1 MKTIILT
8 LFLLLIGVGVSSA
21 QSSLER
27 NVIEEMNLARTKPR
41 LYADYLKEYRKL
53 YKGNYIYLSRSN
65 VRIATSEGTSAVDEA
80 IRFLLRQKPISPL
93 QSSSGLAAAAAD
105 LVEDQSSSGDTGHSG
120 RVNGSMD
127 RRIERHGEWQGSI
140 GENISYGYDN
150 ARFVVIQLIVDDAVL
165 GRGHRKNIFNPA
177 FRRAGVACGPHAEYG
192 AMCVI
197 DYAGGFSR

>member
-1 MKTIILT
+1 MKTIIFT
-8 LFLLLIGVGVSSA
+8 LFLLLVGVGVSSA

-27 NVIEEMNLARTKPR
+27 GVIEEMNLARTKPR
-41 LYADYLKEYRKL
+41 LYADYLREYRKL

-93 QSSSGLAAAAAD
+93 LSSSGLAAAAAD
-105 LVEDQSSSGDTGHSG
+105 LVQDQSASGDTGHTG

-127 RRIERHGEWQGSI
+127 RRIERYGQWQGSI

-150 ARFVVIQLIVDDAVL
+150 ARFVVIQLIVDDGVR

-177 FRRAGVACGPHAEYG
+177 FRRAGVACGHHAEYG